1 MIASIVY
8 IVFIIIGLIY
18 LIRKK
23 SDTEAYFSLKM
34 IGYYILGAF
43 AFNINQIALP
53 LGFLIYLLFL
63 RPKLNIQI
71 KRQAALLGL
80 IVFIVVQWIMPIS
93 GYLWENR
100 TINIEQELGSVYTID
115 FQEENALITK
125 ELKLEDSSVKL
136 ENFKMNYTQSGKI
149 KDLSW
154 VILGADGEKFNYYQI
169 QYVIDKKKYEIS
181 KSPHEPGSQYEFL
194 VDAKYF
200 FENMDLLDIQDITN
214 AKGNFSSYTIH
225 IFGERSHYGF
235 AENEPYVI
243 LNGEIKK
250 LDAKQLPVEGYYIS
264 TYAMK
269 KMSEETDEQGNI
281 TQEGWEGTATTDY
294 LFDVTAVEEEEYIP

>member
-8 IVFIIIGLIY
+8 IGFIIIGLIY

-235 AENEPYVI
+235 AENEPNVI